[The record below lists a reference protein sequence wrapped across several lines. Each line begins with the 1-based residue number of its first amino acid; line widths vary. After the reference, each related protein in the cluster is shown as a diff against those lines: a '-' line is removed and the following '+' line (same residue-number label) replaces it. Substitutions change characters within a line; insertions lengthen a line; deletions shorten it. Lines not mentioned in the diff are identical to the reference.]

1 MPTAPKP
8 TTGTVGSRGGMAKV
22 LSVVIVLLVLV
33 LVWELYKVAGKAAGG
48 VVPFTDIRLRPPPDD
63 RSMPHV
69 WDIASAM
76 FEPARRG
83 AAPLWTVLGSAALF
97 TLREAFVG
105 FVIGAAVGFGLGVW
119 FVRSQLAERAFLPYA
134 VASQT
139 VPILAIAP
147 MVVVWGGRIG
157 VPQWLAVATIAA
169 YLTFYPVTINTL
181 RGLRSPAAT
190 ATELMRSYAATDG
203 QRLWKLQVP
212 AAMPYIFTALKIAA
226 AASVVGAIVGELPTG
241 ANAGLGRA
249 LLSFSQQFTAA
260 PEKLYVTVIFCALTG
275 LFFVGLV
282 GLIERRV
289 VGPGGRPPIQTDR
302 ESLLMM
308 ADPPATTG
316 VPA

>member
-1 MPTAPKP
+1 MAPRNDSRRGP
-8 TTGTVGSRGGMAKV
+8 GPQAARRPSRGTVRRV
-22 LSVVIVLLVLV
+22 LSVVGVVLVLV
-33 LVWELYKVAGKAAGG
+33 LVWELYKAVGKAAGG
-48 VVPFTDIRLRPPPDD
+48 VVPFTEIRLRPPPDD
-63 RSMPHV
+63 RSMPHI
-69 WDIASAM
+69 WDILSAM

-83 AAPLWTVLGSAALF
+83 AAPLWTVLGSASLF

-119 FVRSQLAERAFLPYA
+119 FVRSALAERAFLPYA

-181 RGLRSPAAT
+181 RGLRSPEAT
-190 ATELMRSYAATDG
+190 ADEMMRSYAATER

-212 AAMPYIFTALKIAA
+212 AALPYLFTALKISA

-249 LLSFSQQFTAA
+249 LLSYSQQFTAA
-260 PEKLYVTVIFCALTG
+260 PEKVYVTVIFCALTG

-282 GLIERRV
+282 ALIERRV
-289 VGPGGRPPIQTDR
+289 VGPGGMRPIESDR
-302 ESLLMM
+302 QSVLMV
-308 ADPPATTG
+308 AEAT
-316 VPA
+316 V